1 MSTAEENGLKFM
13 KSISQDI
20 SGPFHTVRRDGI
32 FEDVMALH
40 SKEDVLT
47 EFPLRIKF
55 AGEVAVDLGGV
66 CREMFAAFWE
76 EAYKLYFDGSTLLSP
91 VLHPHIDMQSLPKL
105 SVILSHGYLCSG
117 FLPTRI
123 VLPVLVYI
131 LLGTTVELPSSILV
145 NAFADSLSSHE
156 ASRLKEALGVQGR
169 EFSEELKGSLIS
181 ILSRFGCRVIPTPQN
196 FQSQIVQIAKYEFHV
211 KPMAALYAINS
222 GIPHCELTFWQSHTI
237 EQVSSLYYTLMA
249 TSSKVLAMLQEPV
262 ESNSSQ
268 CRVFNYLQQFIGN
281 MNQAEVRRILRFTT
295 GSSVMVSG
303 GITVTF
309 NNLSGIACRPIAHTC
324 DCCLELPSAYTSYL
338 EFEQEFNAV
347 LADDNYAWKM
357 DSI

>member
-1 MSTAEENGLKFM
+1 MTTAEENRPKFM

-20 SGPFHTVRRDGI
+20 SGPFYTVRRDGI

-55 AGEVAVDLGGV
+55 AVDLGGV

-91 VLHPHIDMQSLPKL
+91 VLHPHIDMHSLPKL
-105 SVILSHGYLCSG
+105 GVILSHGYLCSG

-131 LLGTTVELPSSILV
+131 LLCTTVEFPSSILV
-145 NAFADSLSSHE
+145 NAFADTLSSHE

-196 FQSQIVQIAKYEFHV
+196 FQSQIVQIATRRT
-211 KPMAALYAINS
+211 
-222 GIPHCELTFWQSHTI
+222 IPCREAYCKENKGEPCTSK
-237 EQVSSLYYTLMA
+237 LM
-249 TSSKVLAMLQEPV
+249 
-262 ESNSSQ
+262 
-268 CRVFNYLQQFIGN
+268 Y
-281 MNQAEVRRILRFTT
+281 
-295 GSSVMVSG
+295 
-303 GITVTF
+303 
-309 NNLSGIACRPIAHTC
+309 
-324 DCCLELPSAYTSYL
+324 
-338 EFEQEFNAV
+338 
-347 LADDNYAWKM
+347 
-357 DSI
+357 